1 MKKNS
6 GSQAFGCSICVSLKN
21 TIHYYIVNKTFS
33 IMGTEKEK
41 ARAGLLYD
49 ANYDEELLA
58 ERMACAEKLHKL
70 NLMSPS
76 RETERR
82 DLLRGLL
89 GRTPER
95 FTILSPFYCDYGYN
109 IEVGE
114 DFFMNVNCVVLDGA
128 RVTFGNHVFVAPGCG
143 FFTAGHPLDVEQ
155 RNRGLEI
162 ALPITV
168 GDNVWIGGNVSV
180 LPGVSIGQGSVI
192 GAGSVV
198 THDIPAGVVAA
209 GNPCRVIRKLTAAD
223 REKYAR
229 SR

>member
-1 MKKNS
+1 
-6 GSQAFGCSICVSLKN
+6 
-21 TIHYYIVNKTFS
+21 
-33 IMGTEKEK
+33 MGIEKEK
-41 ARAGLLYD
+41 AKAGLLYD

-58 ERMACAEKLHKL
+58 ERTACAEKLHEL

-76 RETERR
+76 REAERQE
-82 DLLRGLL
+82 LLRGLL

-95 FTILSPFYCDYGYN
+95 FTILSPFHCDYGYN

-155 RNRGLEI
+155 RNSGLEI

-180 LPGVSIGQGSVI
+180 LPGVSIGEGSVI

>member
-1 MKKNS
+1 M
-6 GSQAFGCSICVSLKN
+6 
-21 TIHYYIVNKTFS
+21 
-33 IMGTEKEK
+33 MGTEKKK
-41 ARAGLLYD
+41 AHAGLLYD
-49 ANYDEELLA
+49 ANYDAELLA
-58 ERMACAEKLHKL
+58 ERAACAEKIHEL

-76 RETERR
+76 CEAERQE
-82 DLLRGLL
+82 LLRGLL

-95 FTILSPFYCDYGYN
+95 FTILSPFFCDYGYN

-180 LPGVSIGQGSVI
+180 LPGVNIGEGSII

-198 THDIPAGVVAA
+198 THDIPAGVIAV
-209 GNPCRVIRKLTAAD
+209 GNPCRVVRRITEAD
-223 REKYAR
+223 RFKYR
-229 SR
+229 RDE